1 MRSWTTA
8 TAAIGL
14 AVALGSTTAYA
25 QCDSGETVIK
35 FSHVVT
41 EQTPKGQAAKAFA
54 ERVNSDLDGEVCVEV
69 YPNTQ
74 LYNDDK
80 VLQAMLLGDVQM
92 AAPSLSKFEQYTLQ
106 YRIFDLPFLFED
118 IDAVDRFQ
126 QGETGQAMLGAM
138 EDKGLKGLG
147 YWHNG
152 MKQLSANKPLLEPK
166 DAEGLKFRIQ
176 ESDVLEEQFKAL
188 NANPQKMAF
197 SEVYLA
203 LQQGVVDG
211 QENTWSNIL
220 TQKFHEVQDGITNT
234 DHGVIDYL
242 VVTSTEFWDSLDEE
256 VRGKLEQIFD
266 EVDRRVERQVE
277 RAQSAG
283 ARGDRGGRRRDPRA
297 DARAAPAVGR
307 RDEAGVGRV
316 RRADRPGE
324 HRRGG
329 GLEPGQLTRQAAGAA
344 GRGDQP
350 WRRCSSALG
359 RMVNAVEEGVIA
371 FLFAAMTLVTFSQV
385 VARYVFNTGV
395 VWALEL
401 TVYLFAWLVLL
412 GMSYGVKVHA
422 HLGVDAFAKLFPSR
436 TQRLLGLLAVA
447 AGLIYGTIL
456 LIGSWRYR
464 REAVQDRHR
473 IGGPADPA
481 VGADGGPADRRGPAD
496 GPPGRDRG
504 ADLARPAALA
514 ARRRGAA
521 DDQGRAAPGR
531 ERGARRGRAARRQG
545 GAAMT
550 IAFLFVTLFAL
561 LLIGAP
567 IAIALGLSS
576 VATILLFSTTRW
588 PRSRSSCSR
597 RCSTTRCWR
606 SRSSS

>member
-176 ESDVLEEQFKAL
+176 ESDVLEAQFAAL
-188 NANPQKMAF
+188 GSNPQKMAF

-242 VVTSTEFWDSLDEE
+242 VVTSTEFWDSIDEE
-256 VRGKLEQIFD
+256 MRGKLEQIFN
-266 EVDRRVERQVE
+266 EVTTESNAKSNELNQ
-277 RAQSAG
+277 Q
-283 ARGDRGGRRRDPRA
+283 AREEI
-297 DARAAPAVGR
+297 AA
-307 RDEAGVGRV
+307 AGVEIRELSPEQ
-316 RRADRPGE
+316 R
-324 HRRGG
+324 
-329 GLEPGQLTRQAAGAA
+329 QL
-344 GRGDQP
+344 
-350 WRRCSSALG
+350 W
-359 RMVNAVEEGVIA
+359 
-371 FLFAAMTLVTFSQV
+371 
-385 VARYVFNTGV
+385 
-395 VWALEL
+395 
-401 TVYLFAWLVLL
+401 
-412 GMSYGVKVHA
+412 
-422 HLGVDAFAKLFPSR
+422 VDAMKPVWDEFAEQIGPENID
-436 TQRLLGLLAVA
+436 A
-447 AGLIYGTIL
+447 AAASNQ
-456 LIGSWRYR
+456 GS
-464 REAVQDRHR
+464 
-473 IGGPADPA
+473 
-481 VGADGGPADRRGPAD
+481 
-496 GPPGRDRG
+496 
-504 ADLARPAALA
+504 
-514 ARRRGAA
+514 
-521 DDQGRAAPGR
+521 
-531 ERGARRGRAARRQG
+531 
-545 GAAMT
+545 
-550 IAFLFVTLFAL
+550 
-561 LLIGAP
+561 
-567 IAIALGLSS
+567 
-576 VATILLFSTTRW
+576 
-588 PRSRSSCSR
+588 
-597 RCSTTRCWR
+597 
-606 SRSSS
+606 